1 MLNFWNKSKS
11 CSIAPQNTPNSAK
24 FLHKA
29 VITLNL
35 LHPIESIPIQTWK
48 FNSEPVIRIGR
59 SGDNDVILYSSV
71 VSRYHVELHRHS
83 QHWEIVN
90 IGTNG
95 TYINDQQVDSEC
107 VQNGVIIRLAAAGP
121 KLQILLDGAEAITP
135 SLRDTVTAKPTSS
148 TRPTDDR
155 PTIMSRK

>member
-1 MLNFWNKSKS
+1 MAVKKLL
-11 CSIAPQNTPNSAK
+11 ILQNPYIK
-24 FLHKA
+24 P

-48 FNSEPVIRIGR
+48 FNSESVIRIGR

-83 QHWEIVN
+83 QYWEIVN

-95 TYINDQQVDSEC
+95 TYIDDQQIDSER
-107 VQNGVIIRLAAAGP
+107 VRDGVIIRLATAGP
-121 KLQILLDGAEAITP
+121 KLQILLDGSQAITP
-135 SLRDTVTAKPTSS
+135 SLRDITAKPISPTK
-148 TRPTDDR
+148 PTDDR
-155 PTIMSRK
+155 PTIVSRR